1 MFRFVWDK
9 VNKMERPLKK
19 KMPWDGIGNECEVTM
34 KENRD
39 KINLS
44 RNKEEINNCKNIE
57 FIIKM
62 PTMK

>member
-1 MFRFVWDK
+1 
-9 VNKMERPLKK
+9 
-19 KMPWDGIGNECEVTM
+19 MPWDGIGNECEVTM

-62 PTMK
+62 PTMKWMI